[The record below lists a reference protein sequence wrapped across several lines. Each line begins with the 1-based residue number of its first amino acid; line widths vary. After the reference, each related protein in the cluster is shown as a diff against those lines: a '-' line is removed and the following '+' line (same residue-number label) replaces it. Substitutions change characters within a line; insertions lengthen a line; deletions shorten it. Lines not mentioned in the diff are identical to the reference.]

1 MTLEVTAGPSAGD
14 SAVAV
19 GALLAARN
27 IALIGA
33 SDRVAWSSGLYRN
46 LRASPGLGRLWL
58 VNPVSGTAHGEP
70 TVSSVDA
77 IDEDIDLACV
87 VVGAGRVVDVL
98 HAVAG
103 RGIPA
108 AIVIASGFAEA
119 GEEGAERSAAV
130 QDLARAHGLTIL
142 GPNTAG
148 MVNVAGGIWPLA
160 TMMSP
165 PASTGPLVI
174 AAQSGGVASQLL
186 RLSQARGIGA
196 RAVYGVG
203 NELVVSA
210 VDVVRHHLRDDQT
223 RVIALYLEGIR
234 DPQAFADVAVE
245 AAQAGKPLVVMKVGR
260 SARGGEMVMSH
271 TGAMVGDDQVVDVAL
286 RQLGVIRVGTLE
298 DLVTTAGLLAHGP
311 ALAGLARP
319 GRGSGPGPSRGIA
332 VVSGSGAGCTMAA
345 DRAAAAGLELADF
358 APGTVAALAAL
369 LPAGTEVHNPLDA
382 TGAVLGDLQ
391 LSARA
396 VAAVAA
402 DPNVDAVLCQSMIS
416 ERFGADLEPLMAERA
431 RATAEA
437 VAGSAVPVVLET
449 DIATDVSPELHAVLA
464 RAGLYVSRGIDQTI
478 DAMSAAAWWAET
490 APGVRHPGL
499 PPARPPA
506 GPGRAQAVPMMQ
518 LESLEF
524 LRRSGVPV
532 LPSVLATDAAAAV
545 AAARSV
551 GYPVAVKVEADGVTH
566 KSDIGGVA
574 LGLSGDG
581 QVAAAFERIIAGAA
595 ASVDRQAIRGV
606 LVVPMLQRGTEL
618 VVSVSD
624 AAPWGTMLT
633 VGLGGIWVELL
644 NDVVHRL
651 LPVTHTDVL
660 AMLHGLR
667 GRSLLTGGRGRK
679 PANLDRVAQAII
691 AVTAAAAELGPRLHN
706 IEINPLLAGDEQATV
721 LDALILVRDA

>member
-1 MTLEVTAGPSAGD
+1 MTASPSAGD
-14 SAVAV
+14 SV
-19 GALLAARN
+19 GPLLAARN

-58 VNPVSGTAHGEP
+58 VNPVSGSAHGEP
-70 TVSSVDA
+70 TVPSVEA

-87 VVGAGRVVDVL
+87 VVGAGRAVEVL
-98 HAVAG
+98 RAVAG

-119 GEEGAERSAAV
+119 GEDGAERSAAV
-130 QDLARAHGLTIL
+130 RDLARAHGLTIL

-196 RAVYGVG
+196 SAVYGVG

-210 VDVVRHHLRDDQT
+210 IDVVRHHLRDNQT
-223 RVIALYLEGIR
+223 KVIALYLEGIR

-286 RQLGVIRVGTLE
+286 RELGVIRVGTLD

-311 ALAGLARP
+311 ALAGLAGP
-319 GRGSGPGPSRGIA
+319 GREPGRGIA

-345 DRAAAAGLELADF
+345 DRAAAAGLEFADF
-358 APGTVAALAAL
+358 SPETVSALATV

-382 TGAVLGDLQ
+382 TGAVLGNLQ

-402 DPNVDAVLCQSMIS
+402 DPNVSAILCQSLIS
-416 ERFGADLEPLMAERA
+416 ERFGPDLEPLMAERA

-449 DIATDVSPELHAVLA
+449 DIATDLSPELHAVLTS
-464 RAGLYVSRGIDQTI
+464 AGLYVSRGIDQTI
-478 DAMSAAAWWAET
+478 DAMAAAAWWAHT
-490 APGVRHPGL
+490 APAIRR
-499 PPARPPA
+499 PARPPA
-506 GPGRAQAVPMMQ
+506 RSLAGLGLARAGALPQ
-518 LESLEF
+518 LESLEL
-524 LRRSGVPV
+524 LRRQGVPV
-532 LPSVLATDAAAAV
+532 LPGVLAADAAAAV
-545 AAARSV
+545 AAARSL
-551 GYPVAVKVEADGVTH
+551 GYPVVAKLEADGVTH
-566 KSDIGGVA
+566 KSDIGGVE
-574 LGLSGDG
+574 LGLADDG

-595 ASVDRQAIRGV
+595 ASVDLKAIRGV
-606 LVVPMLQRGTEL
+606 LLTPMLQGGVEL

-644 NDVVHRL
+644 NDVGHRL
-651 LPVTHTDVL
+651 LPVTHRDVL
-660 AMLHGLR
+660 AMLQGLR
-667 GRSLLTGGRGRK
+667 GQSLLTGGRGRK
-679 PANLDRVAQAII
+679 PADLDRVAQAIM
-691 AVTAAAAELGPRLHN
+691 AVTAAAADLGPRLHS

-721 LDALILVRDA
+721 LDALILVRDDA

>member
-1 MTLEVTAGPSAGD
+1 MTVEVTASPSGAD
-14 SAVAV
+14 SVVAV

-27 IALIGA
+27 VALIGA
-33 SDRVAWSSGLYRN
+33 SDRVAWSGGLYRN
-46 LRASPGLGRLWL
+46 LRASPGLDRLWL

-70 TVSSVDA
+70 TVPSVDA

-87 VVGAGRVVDVL
+87 VVGAGRVVEVL
-98 HAVAG
+98 RAVAC

-130 QDLARAHGLTIL
+130 RDLARAHGLTIL

-148 MVNVAGGIWPLA
+148 MVNIAGGIWPLA

-196 RAVYGVG
+196 SAVYGVG

-223 RVIALYLEGIR
+223 KVIALYLEGIR

-271 TGAMVGDDQVVDVAL
+271 TGAMVGDDQIVDVAL

-311 ALAGLARP
+311 ALGRLAGT
-319 GRGSGPGPSRGIA
+319 GRGIA

-358 APGTVAALAAL
+358 VPGTVAALAAL
-369 LPAGTEVHNPLDA
+369 LPAGTEVHNPLDV

-402 DPNVDAVLCQSMIS
+402 DPNVDTVLCQSMIS
-416 ERFGADLEPLMAERA
+416 ERFGPDLEPLMAERA

-478 DAMSAAAWWAET
+478 DAMAAAAWWART
-490 APGVRHPGL
+490 APAVRRPDRS
-499 PPARPPA
+499 PARSLA
-506 GPGRAQAVPMMQ
+506 GPEPGRAAAMTQ
-518 LESLEF
+518 LEALEL
-524 LRRSGVPV
+524 LRRRGVPV
-532 LPSVLATDAAAAV
+532 LPGVLAADAAAAV
-545 AAARSV
+545 AAARSL
-551 GYPVAVKVEADGVTH
+551 GYPVVAKLEADGVTH
-566 KSDIGGVA
+566 KSDIGGVE
-574 LGLSGDG
+574 LGLSDDG
-581 QVAAAFERIIAGAA
+581 QVRAAFERIIEGAA
-595 ASVDRQAIRGV
+595 AAVDRRAIRGV
-606 LVVPMLQRGTEL
+606 LLAPMLQGGVEL

-644 NDVVHRL
+644 DDVAHRL
-651 LPVTHTDVL
+651 LPVTQPDVL
-660 AMLHGLR
+660 AMLQGLR

-679 PANLDRVAQAII
+679 PANLDRVAQAIM
-691 AVTAAAAELGPRLHN
+691 AVTAAAADLGPRLHS